1 MYMHKPGRRQLRFRS
16 VRKAESARNGMAVR
30 VVTDWAVSAPDHPAR
45 AGASVNGVVAST
57 EQISPS
63 VPFAA
68 GFDRLDDWTDDGAVG
83 MRGWYH

>member
-63 VPFAA
+63 VRFVA
-68 GFDRLDDWTDDGAVG
+68 GFDRLHDWTDDGAVG
-83 MRGWYH
+83 MRGCYH